1 MANYRPIHCKMWS
14 DPKFEPL
21 SALAKLLFVYL
32 LTNSLRMSSGLY
44 VITPKRMAAD
54 ISVTLKEVEQALMEL
69 TEAGMVKYDDA
80 KSVVWVV
87 NALRYIQNTTQMRK
101 SVLNDLCFNTS
112 SSLVEEFLK
121 YHSHVRGWSEF
132 NEDVQF
138 KLDSSNEKEEWDDG
152 EVPF

>member
-32 LTNSLRMSSGLY
+32 LTNTLRGSSGLY

-87 NALRYIQNTTQMRK
+87 NALRYIQDTPQMRK
-101 SVLNDLCFNTS
+101 SVINDLCFNTS
-112 SSLVEEFLK
+112 SFLVKEFLK
-121 YHSHVRGWSEF
+121 QHRHVRGWPEF
-132 NEDVQF
+132 TEDVQF
-138 KLDSSNEKEEWDDG
+138 KLDSCNPKGERDDG